1 MEQTFGYTTA
11 LLARTPAALDALLRG
26 LPDAWT
32 RANEGD
38 GTWSACD
45 IVGHLIYCERT
56 DWLPRAKIIL
66 EFGDARP
73 FDPFDRM
80 GHIEDMQGK
89 SLPALLDEFARRRS
103 ENLVELRALNL
114 QPHDLTRRGSHP
126 SLGQVTL
133 SQLLAAWA
141 AHDLNHLHQ
150 LGRVMARQYR
160 EAVGPWA
167 QYMGAMHCKS
177 HSAPA

>member
-1 MEQTFGYTTA
+1 MEQNLDQTVA
-11 LLARTPAALDALLRG
+11 LLARTPASLDALLRG

-32 RANEGD
+32 RANEGEN
-38 GTWSACD
+38 TWSAYD
-45 IVGHLIYCERT
+45 ILGHLIYCERT

-66 EFGDARP
+66 KFGDARP

-80 GHIEDMQGK
+80 GHVHDVQGK
-89 SLPALLDEFARRRS
+89 SLHTLLDEFGRRRS
-103 ENLVELRALNL
+103 ENLTELRALNL
-114 QPHDLTRRGSHP
+114 QQQDLNRPGNHP
-126 SLGQVTL
+126 SLGPVTL

-150 LGRVMARQYR
+150 LGRVMALQYR

-167 QYMGAMHCKS
+167 QYMGAMHCKA

>member
-1 MEQTFGYTTA
+1 MEQNLDQTLA
-11 LLARTPAALDALLRG
+11 LLARTPAAFDALLRG
-26 LPDAWT
+26 LPDTWT

-38 GTWSACD
+38 DTWSAYD
-45 IVGHLIYCERT
+45 IVGHLIHCERT

-66 EFGDARP
+66 QFGDARP
-73 FDPFDRM
+73 FDPFDRL
-80 GHIEDMQGK
+80 GHVQDVQGK
-89 SLPALLDEFARRRS
+89 SLHTLLDEFARRRT
-103 ENLVELRALNL
+103 ENLAELRALHL
-114 QPHDLTRRGSHP
+114 QPEQLKLQGRHP
-126 SLGQVTL
+126 VFGPVTL

-150 LGRVMARQYR
+150 LGRVMAIQYR